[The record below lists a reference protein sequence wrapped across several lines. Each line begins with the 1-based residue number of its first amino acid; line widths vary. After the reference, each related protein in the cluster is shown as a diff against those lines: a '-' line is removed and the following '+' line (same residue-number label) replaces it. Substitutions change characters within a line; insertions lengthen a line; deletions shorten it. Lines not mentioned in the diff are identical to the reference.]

1 MTENDIKAFE
11 NRYKLY
17 RDLEIENEKCINI
30 LNSDFLNENDWERTK
45 KITDRVCETL
55 KNIIKENK
63 NKMKEI

>member
-17 RDLEIENEKCINI
+17 RDLEIENEKCINM

>member
-1 MTENDIKAFE
+1 MTENDIKVFE

-17 RDLEIENEKCINI
+17 RDLEIENEKCTNI
-30 LNSDFLNENDWERTK
+30 LNSDFLNDNDWERTK
-45 KITDRVCETL
+45 KITDRICETL

>member
-1 MTENDIKAFE
+1 MTENDIKDFE

-17 RDLEIENEKCINI
+17 RDLEIENEKCINM
-30 LNSDFLNENDWERTK
+30 LNSDFLNENDCERTK

>member
-1 MTENDIKAFE
+1 MTENDIKTFE

-17 RDLEIENEKCINI
+17 RDLEIENEKCTNM
-30 LNSDFLNENDWERTK
+30 LNSDFFNDNAWGLTK

>member
-17 RDLEIENEKCINI
+17 RDLEDENEKCINM
-30 LNSDFLNENDWERTK
+30 LNSDFLIENDWERTK
-45 KITDRVCETL
+45 KITDRICETL